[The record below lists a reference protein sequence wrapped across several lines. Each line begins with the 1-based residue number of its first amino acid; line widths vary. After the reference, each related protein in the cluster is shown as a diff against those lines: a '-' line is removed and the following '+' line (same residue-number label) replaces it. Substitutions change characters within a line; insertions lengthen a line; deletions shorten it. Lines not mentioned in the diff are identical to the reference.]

1 MEGEWVKLGLLE
13 KLRAMV
19 ERVERGA
26 LEAIREM
33 AESMEE
39 RNNLSEKL
47 RRKEKMGSEEG
58 GRNMVNHST
67 DGLFLCP

>member
-47 RRKEKMGSEEG
+47 RRKEKMGSEK
-58 GRNMVNHST
+58 
-67 DGLFLCP
+67 

>member
-47 RRKEKMGSEEG
+47 RRKEKMGSEEFG
-58 GRNMVNHST
+58 EVHLHRKEES
-67 DGLFLCP
+67 